1 MDVPMSDLTELTI
14 AEAAARIRAR
24 DLSPLELTEAYLRRI
39 ELLNTRLNAYVT
51 VTSNRALDDARR
63 ATDEI
68 AAGTIRGRLH
78 GIPIALKDLF
88 ATAGIL
94 TTAGSKILAEWVP
107 ERDSTVARRL
117 REAGAVLLGKT
128 NTHEFARGGTTNNPH
143 YGATHNPWKL
153 DCIPGGSSG
162 GSAAAMAAGLAA
174 GTLGTDTAGSVRI
187 PAAFCGVVGLKP
199 TYGRV
204 SKAGVVPLSW
214 LYDNP
219 GPITGTVEDAALML
233 GVIAGYDPDDFSTV
247 PMPVDDYT
255 ARLREGIRGLRIGV
269 PRDWFFDRLD
279 DEVRAA
285 VEAALAVLAE
295 LGGEVQ
301 NVSLPDMEALV
312 RDRRV
317 VTTTEFQQYHAP
329 AFKERPHDFGADLR
343 VSLEET
349 PADGPAVM
357 AALRTVYAATEAMRR
372 TLTEVDVLVTPTTP
386 IAAPRI
392 GAETAHYG
400 GGEESMLT
408 ALIRLTSPFNGAQLP
423 ALSVPCGF
431 TAGGLPIGLQ
441 IAGRPFDEATVLR
454 AGYAYEQAT
463 GWERRRPDLPLS

>member
-1 MDVPMSDLTELTI
+1 MSDLTDLTI

-24 DLSPLELTEAYLRRI
+24 DLSPLELTEAYLHRI
-39 ELLNTRLNAYVT
+39 ELLNTRINAYIT

-63 ATDEI
+63 AADEV
-68 AAGTIRGRLH
+68 AAGTIRGPLH
-78 GIPIALKDLF
+78 GIPIALKDLY
-88 ATAGIL
+88 ATAGIR
-94 TTAGSKILAEWVP
+94 TTAGSKILADWVP
-107 ERDSTVARRL
+107 EQDSTVARRL

-143 YGATHNPWKL
+143 YGATRNPWKL

-187 PAAFCGVVGLKP
+187 PAAFCGVVGLMP

-204 SKAGVVPLSW
+204 SKAGVVPLSFI
-214 LYDNP
+214 YDHP

-233 GVIAGYDPDDFSTV
+233 GVLAGYDPDDCSTV
-247 PMPVDDYT
+247 PMPVEDYT
-255 ARLREGIRGLRIGV
+255 AHLGDGIRGLRIGV

-285 VEAALAVLAE
+285 VEAALAALRD
-295 LGGEVQ
+295 LGGLVHD
-301 NVSLPDMEALV
+301 VTLPDIGKV
-312 RDRRV
+312 VQDRRI

-329 AFKERPHDFGADLR
+329 AFAQRPQDFGADLR
-343 VSLEET
+343 VSLEEA
-349 PADGPAVM
+349 PASGPAVM
-357 AALRTVYAATEAMRR
+357 AALRTVYAGAEAMRR
-372 TLTEVDVLVTPTTP
+372 TLEEVDVLVTPTTAIP
-386 IAAPRI
+386 APLI
-392 GAETAHYG
+392 GAETARYG
-400 GGEESMLT
+400 DGEESMLT
-408 ALIRLTSPFNGAQLP
+408 ALIRLTSPFNGAHLP
-423 ALSVPCGF
+423 ALSVPCGYS
-431 TAGGLPIGLQ
+431 AAGLPIGLQ

-463 GWERRRPDLPLS
+463 AWHRRRPLAGG